1 MRHRTLS
8 RILSQ
13 ALSGAL
19 VVSAG
24 CGVSVSS
31 FDAPVC
37 VNGYTLSVE
46 GLRPAMPVD
55 YLEFRSVPTPTGGST
70 TVLSQM
76 GTKCQSAPSR
86 PMCEAT
92 YNATM
97 PMQGFYQ
104 RCFDACDAGA
114 LVATRGGE
122 VIVVDTKAKL
132 DSFLAPY
139 DTSQEALFAA
149 LTTGQYIS
157 CTDKSRGAVR
167 AVADGF
173 EVVTTTGSG
182 CGTSDP
188 VRQHLLHVDAAGV
201 VKELDSYLLKAGT
214 PGCVI
219 GRRPEGLR
227 AARSSRRSADPVGRY
242 FADNARLE
250 SASVTAFRILRAEL
264 LAHGA
269 PPSLLRR
276 ARKSAQDE
284 LRHTRVTR
292 RLARRYGATAL
303 PPSVRP
309 QPIRSLLALAI
320 ENATE
325 GCVRETFGAL
335 LGRWQAQR
343 ASDPAVRRAMLRI
356 ARDEVRHAALA
367 WQVAEW
373 VERRLSSGERAQVQV
388 AQRRSIE
395 TLRRELAV
403 AQPEELG
410 VVAGL
415 PRPAESLRLLA
426 ELESR
431 LWNEGAA
438 SADCS
443 AEAADC
449 ICGS

>member
-19 VVSAG
+19 VVGAG

-46 GLRPAMPVD
+46 GLQPALPVD
-55 YLEFRSVPTPTGGST
+55 YLEFRSVPTLTGGST
-70 TVLSQM
+70 TVLSQL

-149 LTTGQYIS
+149 LTAGQYIS

-182 CGTSDP
+182 SGTTDP

-227 AARSSRRSADPVGRY
+227 ATRSSRRAAGPVGRY

-250 SASVTAFRILRAEL
+250 SA
-264 LAHGA
+264 
-269 PPSLLRR
+269 RR
-276 ARKSAQDE
+276 AALPRGSTVA
-284 LRHTRVTR
+284 
-292 RLARRYGATAL
+292 ATA
-303 PPSVRP
+303 S
-309 QPIRSLLALAI
+309 
-320 ENATE
+320 T
-325 GCVRETFGAL
+325 
-335 LGRWQAQR
+335 
-343 ASDPAVRRAMLRI
+343 
-356 ARDEVRHAALA
+356 
-367 WQVAEW
+367 QV
-373 VERRLSSGERAQVQV
+373 G
-388 AQRRSIE
+388 
-395 TLRRELAV
+395 
-403 AQPEELG
+403 PG
-410 VVAGL
+410 
-415 PRPAESLRLLA
+415 
-426 ELESR
+426 
-431 LWNEGAA
+431 
-438 SADCS
+438 
-443 AEAADC
+443 
-449 ICGS
+449 